1 MDDPFGDVFGD
12 APAPAAKK
20 PAAAAA
26 AKKPAAPA
34 PAPAKPVAA
43 AAAASSPVAA
53 AKPAAPTA
61 APPKP
66 VVVAAPVAAVESPP
80 SPVAAKPQAPAPP
93 PPMPKPAALVV
104 APEPA
109 ADASPASSPNGG
121 RGVPTSSAE
130 STPAVGRQESPA
142 FLEDDG
148 DPFAIPSSNVPSAEV
163 PAPSKKPLTPVAAVE
178 RSILDEEEQPEPP
191 SSNAP
196 FNASKAASSSFVDD
210 DFVVTAPAD
219 AVETDAAAAPTVAA
233 AATSVDSDNDEPAT
247 ESSTSALSASLAAST
262 LEQYVPDE
270 DDAEDELTLV
280 DQNLT
285 ALPAEEVRVR
295 GMKLRRI
302 DLSMNKLSSVA
313 SLSWP
318 YSAPAWPAL
327 TELILDKNQLS
338 SLTGLSNAIPSLT
351 TLWLNNNAVSD
362 LETLLD
368 QLEKLTPNLRYL
380 SMMRNPAVPE
390 SYFSDLASP
399 TAAGGANGANGAAS
413 PSSMQGGDGG
423 MESYQRF
430 RLYVIYRLKS
440 LQFLDSTPVT
450 AEERKEATVRGAYC
464 RVAKPAEPKKVKSP
478 TSADGSA
485 ASPTSQ
491 GSDAAGPRQSTVGLS
506 KNAAPPKVATFLA
519 KGKPRYDGTNSE
531 GNRFIMNDDL

>member
-1 MDDPFGDVFGD
+1 MP
-12 APAPAAKK
+12 PK
-20 PAAAAA
+20 PAAVV
-26 AKKPAAPA
+26 
-34 PAPAKPVAA
+34 VAA
-43 AAAASSPVAA
+43 AAAAPIAEPV
-53 AKPAAPTA
+53 
-61 APPKP
+61 
-66 VVVAAPVAAVESPP
+66 
-80 SPVAAKPQAPAPP
+80 
-93 PPMPKPAALVV
+93 
-104 APEPA
+104 
-109 ADASPASSPNGG
+109 DASPVSSG
-121 RGVPTSSAE
+121 RGDPTSSAE
-130 STPAVGRQESPA
+130 STPATGAGRQESPA

-148 DPFAIPSSNVPSAEV
+148 DPFAMPAASPVPSAS
-163 PAPSKKPLTPVAAVE
+163 AAATTPSKKAVAAAPLE
-178 RSILDEEEQPEPP
+178 RSILDEDEQPEAP

-219 AVETDAAAAPTVAA
+219 AVEAEAASTAPAAAAVTAA
-233 AATSVDSDNDEPAT
+233 ESDSDEPAT
-247 ESSTSALSASLAAST
+247 ESSTSALSASLAASA

-302 DLSMNKLSSVA
+302 DLSMNKLLSVS

-338 SLTGLSNAIPSLT
+338 SLTGLSNSIPSLT

-362 LETLLD
+362 LELLLD
-368 QLEKLTPNLRYL
+368 QLEKLAPNLRYL

-399 TAAGGANGANGAAS
+399 TAAGGAGAAGNGGGGASS
-413 PSSMQGGDGG
+413 PNSMQGGDGG

-450 AEERKEATVRGAYC
+450 TEERKEATVRGAYC
-464 RVAKPAEPKKVKSP
+464 RVAKPAAPKAAKSP
-478 TSADGSA
+478 SSADGA
-485 ASPTSQ
+485 GATSPSSS
-491 GSDAAGPRQSTVGLS
+491 GSDVSGPRQSTVGLS
-506 KNAAPPKVATFLA
+506 KDAQKPPKVATFLA